1 MRTYFLIA
9 ALLVVAALAFLAG
22 GKYAES
28 GGQRSMLLLFIAL
41 GGFLLCYLKY
51 AETEDQNAEL
61 IKASA
66 DRASPVILTEISQ
79 VRQELLRLSNRP
91 SETPLIAAPANDSGN
106 DDGAVAALAK
116 DLGIREKETQRLHD
130 MLIRRDHRNA
140 LARLATIR
148 ETAEFTRRINEEGK
162 IADKEALSQL
172 IMEIEAAIDDLGL
185 EIMHVATGTR
195 ISELANGSF
204 TILSAVTA
212 ESPALA
218 GTVKEA
224 VTEAVF
230 LRDENGK
237 QVFIAPAKLRAY
249 KL

>member
-1 MRTYFLIA
+1 M
-9 ALLVVAALAFLAG
+9 ALMFV
-22 GKYAES
+22 
-28 GGQRSMLLLFIAL
+28 AL
-41 GGFLLCYLKY
+41 GGCMLGYLKY
-51 AETEDQNAEL
+51 AEIEDQNAEL
-61 IKASA
+61 VKASD
-66 DRASPVILTEISQ
+66 DRPSPLLLTELSQ

-91 SETPLIAAPANDSGN
+91 SETPLIAAPANDSVN
-106 DDGAVAALAK
+106 NDGAVAALAK

-130 MLIRRDHRNA
+130 MIIRRDHRNA

-148 ETAEFTRRINEEGK
+148 ETAEFTRKINEEGK

-185 EIMHVATGTR
+185 EIMNVATGTR
-195 ISELANGSF
+195 ISELPNGSF
-204 TILSAVTA
+204 TILSAVTPDSA
-212 ESPALA
+212 DLA